1 MGAKINYTIPIS
13 TAHESPVK
21 YVGGKTRNSS
31 ICSREGFRIPQG
43 FAIKTDAYLEFIKDN
58 KIDKIIGL
66 ELARKNDQD
75 MRWEEVW
82 DSALRIRLAFTRGI
96 MNPEMEASILNT
108 LSQWPENTKFAVRSS
123 SPEEDSKE
131 FSFAGVHESY
141 VNVSGS
147 KQVLDKIKLVW
158 ASLWS
163 DRALL
168 YKKESGLNPTKSS
181 MAVLV
186 QKMELQDVSGLTFT
200 ADPSNSDKD
209 HMVAEAI
216 RGSLNLLVDNKKS
229 PERIRINKA
238 TGDYIEIG
246 KPLSG
251 KTLTKDSIRHLYENA
266 LKLENIFEEPVD
278 IEWTGLL
285 DEFTVLQVR
294 PITVFKKDEN
304 EERQWYLT
312 LTPSGEKLLDLA
324 ERVEKI
330 LIPELIE
337 EGLQLSKLDPKEL
350 DRDLFLQEFKKRGE
364 SRDKWE
370 QVYRNEFIPFA
381 HGIRHFGSFY
391 NDLMKPVDPYEFIN
405 LLKNQ
410 DMMAHKRDQKMKSL
424 GDYLRSTPSVKN
436 NISKWIDDG
445 YEGQPLL
452 QKLETTSKGKTE
464 NSEFAV
470 GFLEF
475 LNNEM
480 DVSYEQINL
489 KEAPEATL
497 RVILKL
503 ADDEVQNENQES
515 VVISKSLSEDFFQRA
530 EEESLLDKAENWLR
544 IGRVSWKLRDDD
556 NLLLGKIESHLQ
568 DFAMEGLN
576 RLYQEKN
583 IEVIPEKYDI
593 KGWKIIHKGLSER
606 ISISLPKDEI
616 KEDDNVDG
624 NIKARQLVGQP
635 SSPGIYT
642 GVARVIRSIK
652 DFKGVIKGEV
662 LVFDAVEPQM
672 TFIISLAGAIVERRG
687 GMLVHSSIIARE
699 MNIPAVNGV
708 PKATTLIQTGDLIT
722 VNGDLG
728 IVVLGKPEFD
738 IELGN

>member
-410 DMMAHKRDQKMKSL
+410 DMMAHKRDQKMKFL

-452 QKLETTSKGKTE
+452 QKLETTSKEKTE

-470 GFLEF
+470 SFLEF

>member
-31 ICSREGFRIPQG
+31 VCSREGFRIPQG

-108 LSQWPENTKFAVRSS
+108 LSQWPEDTKFAVRSS

-200 ADPSNSDKD
+200 ADPSNSDQE

-238 TGDYIEIG
+238 TGDYVEIG

-410 DMMAHKRDQKMKSL
+410 DMMAHKRDQKMKFL

-470 GFLEF
+470 SFLEF

-616 KEDDNVDG
+616 KEDENVDG

-728 IVVLGKPEFD
+728 IVVIGKPEFD

>member
-31 ICSREGFRIPQG
+31 VCSREGFRIPQG

-108 LSQWPENTKFAVRSS
+108 LSQWPEDTKFAVRSS

-200 ADPSNSDKD
+200 ADPSNSDQE
-209 HMVAEAI
+209 HMVAEAM

-238 TGDYIEIG
+238 TGDYVEIG

-410 DMMAHKRDQKMKSL
+410 DMMAHKRDQKMKFL

-470 GFLEF
+470 SFLEF

-593 KGWKIIHKGLSER
+593 KDWKIIHNGLSER

-728 IVVLGKPEFD
+728 IVVIGKPEFD